1 MRGIRMEL
9 VVLAMAVASWPALAG
24 SAVIGSVA
32 GSRNATL
39 GGQTLVANTTVF
51 SGDSLQV
58 RDGVAVVAVGQGSR
72 MVFGRQ
78 TEASFLRES
87 DGVTVLLGQ
96 GNVSMYHPAASEG
109 LRVKVGGIS
118 IEPAAG
124 YKTLGE
130 VAMLNGAVVVTTKE
144 GALKVEQGGHAM
156 NVSEGKSVTLNAN
169 PAPAPP
175 DVSNAHISA
184 ATSLQVASVAAGG
197 TSAVL
202 SGIAI
207 SRANDAKTAANAA
220 NATAASAVSAGN
232 AATAAA
238 NAATTAATN
247 AANNANAVG
256 CALNTFANNNSQP
269 SPYTPPTG
277 FSC

>member
-1 MRGIRMEL
+1 MRTMRLGLI
-9 VVLAMAVASWPALAG
+9 VLAMVVASWPAMAG

-39 GGQTLVANTTVF
+39 GGQSLVANTTVF

-96 GNVSMYHPAASEG
+96 GNVSVYHPAANDG
-109 LRVKVGGIS
+109 LRVKVGAIS
-118 IEPAAG
+118 VEPAAG

-144 GALKVEQGGHAM
+144 GVLKVEQGGHAM
-156 NVSEGKSVTLNAN
+156 NVGEGKSVTLNAN

-202 SGIAI
+202 AGVAI
-207 SRANDAKTAANAA
+207 SRANGAKNAANAA
-220 NATAASAVSAGN
+220 DATAAEAVSAGN

-238 NAATTAATN
+238 NAATTAANN
-247 AANNANAVG
+247 AAATANAVG
-256 CALNTFANNNSQP
+256 CALDTFANSQGQP
-269 SPYTPPTG
+269 SPYTPTSP
-277 FSC
+277 CP